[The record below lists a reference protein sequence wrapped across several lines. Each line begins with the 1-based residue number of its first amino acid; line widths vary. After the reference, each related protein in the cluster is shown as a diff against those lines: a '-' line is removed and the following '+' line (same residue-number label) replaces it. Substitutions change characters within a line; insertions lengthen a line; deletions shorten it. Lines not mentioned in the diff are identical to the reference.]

1 MIIMR
6 AAALDEKEEA
16 YISVINNNGAVLQR
30 GDVVKWDT
38 AAATGE
44 TLGKSVSDA
53 GAASL
58 LVAGVVRGLG
68 INNTAD
74 IPDGAVGVVQ
84 VSGFCDFITTD
95 GSITDGAAL
104 IAGAAV
110 ADVGALGTN
119 DGAFFGVALDA
130 DASTTLTAAMLKG
143 NI

>member
-16 YISVINNNGAVLQR
+16 YISVINNNGAVLAR
-30 GDVVKWDT
+30 GDVVEWDV
-38 AAATGE
+38 AGATGE
-44 TLGKSVSDA
+44 TLGKSVKDA

-68 INNTAD
+68 INNTTD
-74 IPDGAVGVVQ
+74 VPDQDMACVQ

-95 GSITDGAAL
+95 GTITEGAAM

-119 DGAFFGVALDA
+119 DGAFFGVALQA